1 MAKTEEKKPL
11 LILEDKEYFREDLSN
26 DEIKLVAHLEN
37 VENKIRSNIFVG
49 DQLLITKKAI
59 INMLKESI
67 NKEEEQEDE
76 LE

>member
-26 DEIKLVAHLEN
+26 EEKKMVAHLEN
-37 VENKIRSNIFVG
+37 VENKMRSNIFVQ
-49 DQLLITKKAI
+49 DQLQVTKDAF

-67 NKEEEQEDE
+67 NKEEEQEI
-76 LE
+76 

>member
-26 DEIKLVAHLEN
+26 EEKKMVAHLEN
-37 VENKIRSNIFVG
+37 VENKMRSNIFVQ
-49 DQLLITKKAI
+49 DQLQVTKDAF
-59 INMLKESI
+59 INRLKESI

>member
-67 NKEEEQEDE
+67 NKEEEQEI
-76 LE
+76 

>member
-11 LILEDKEYFREDLSN
+11 LTMEGKEYFRKDLSN
-26 DEIKLVAHLEN
+26 EEIKMVAHLEN
-37 VENKIRSNIFVG
+37 VENKMRSNIFVQ
-49 DQLLITKKAI
+49 DQLQVTKDAF

>member
-11 LILEDKEYFREDLSN
+11 LTMEDKEYFPEDLSN

-49 DQLLITKKAI
+49 DQLLITKNAI

-67 NKEEEQEDE
+67 NKKEEQEDE

>member
-67 NKEEEQEDE
+67 NKEEEQGI
-76 LE
+76 

>member
-11 LILEDKEYFREDLSN
+11 LTMEDKEYFPEDLSN

-67 NKEEEQEDE
+67 NKEEEQEI
-76 LE
+76 

>member
-11 LILEDKEYFREDLSN
+11 LTMEDKEYFPEDLSN

-67 NKEEEQEDE
+67 NKDEEQEDE

>member
-11 LILEDKEYFREDLSN
+11 LTMEGKEYFREDLSN
-26 DEIKLVAHLEN
+26 EEIKMVAHLEN
-37 VENKIRSNIFVG
+37 VENKMQSNIFVG
-49 DQLLITKKAI
+49 DQLLITKNAI

>member
-11 LILEDKEYFREDLSN
+11 LTMEDKEYFPEDLSN

>member
-26 DEIKLVAHLEN
+26 EEIKMVAHLEN
-37 VENKIRSNIFVG
+37 VENKMRSNIFVG

-59 INMLKESI
+59 INMLKGSI
-67 NKEEEQEDE
+67 NKEEEQEI
-76 LE
+76 